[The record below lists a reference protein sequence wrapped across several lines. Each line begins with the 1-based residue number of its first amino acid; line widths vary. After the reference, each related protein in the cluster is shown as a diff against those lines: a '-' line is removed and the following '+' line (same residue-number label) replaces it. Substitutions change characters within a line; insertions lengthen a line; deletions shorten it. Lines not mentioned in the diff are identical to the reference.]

1 MFILFNEKILFKFKY
16 SETVVQRCSLKQV
29 LLKISQISQ
38 ENNCF
43 EVSFEYLHSSDSNGV
58 RTHSHFVHK
67 RILNHLAKRD
77 IIITCNLYSISI
89 LSCSLVIFYLNSNT
103 LMFFNKFLI
112 LIKTVYSV
120 ALANFPSTMHLAIQ
134 L

>member
-43 EVSFEYLHSSDSNGV
+43 EVSFEYLYSSDSSGI
-58 RTHSHFVHK
+58 RTHGHFVHK
-67 RILNHLAKRD
+67 RILIDLAKRD
-77 IIITCNLYSISI
+77 IIITYNLYSISI

>member
-1 MFILFNEKILFKFKY
+1 MFIEKILFKFKY
-16 SETVVQRCSLKQV
+16 SEAVVQRCSLKQV

-43 EVSFEYLHSSDSNGV
+43 EVSFEYLYSSDSSGI
-58 RTHSHFVHK
+58 RTHRHFVHK
-67 RILNHLAKRD
+67 RILIDLAKRD
-77 IIITCNLYSISI
+77 IIITYNLYSISI

>member
-1 MFILFNEKILFKFKY
+1 MFIEKILFKFKY
-16 SETVVQRCSLKQV
+16 SEAVVQRCSLKQV

-43 EVSFEYLHSSDSNGV
+43 EVSFEYLYSSDSSGI
-58 RTHSHFVHK
+58 RTHRHFVHK
-67 RILNHLAKRD
+67 RILIDLAKRD
-77 IIITCNLYSISI
+77 IIITYNLYSISI

-120 ALANFPSTMHLAIQ
+120 ALANFPSTMHLSIQ

>member
-1 MFILFNEKILFKFKY
+1 MFIEKILFKFNY
-16 SETVVQRCSLKQV
+16 SEAVVQRCSLKQV

-43 EVSFEYLHSSDSNGV
+43 EVSFEYLYSSDSSGI
-58 RTHSHFVHK
+58 RTHRHFVHK
-67 RILNHLAKRD
+67 RILIDLAKRD
-77 IIITCNLYSISI
+77 IIITYNLYSISI

-120 ALANFPSTMHLAIQ
+120 ALANFPSTMHLTIQ

>member
-1 MFILFNEKILFKFKY
+1 MFIEKILFKFKY
-16 SETVVQRCSLKQV
+16 SEAVVQRCSLKQV
-29 LLKISQISQ
+29 LLKILQISQ

-43 EVSFEYLHSSDSNGV
+43 EVSFEYLYSSDSSGI
-58 RTHSHFVHK
+58 RTHRHFVHK
-67 RILNHLAKRD
+67 RILIDLAKRD
-77 IIITCNLYSISI
+77 IIITYNLYSISI

-120 ALANFPSTMHLAIQ
+120 ALANFPSTMHLTIQ

>member
-1 MFILFNEKILFKFKY
+1 MFIEKILFKFKY
-16 SETVVQRCSLKQV
+16 SEAVVQRCSLKQV

-43 EVSFEYLHSSDSNGV
+43 EVSFEYLYSRDSNGI

-67 RILNHLAKRD
+67 RMLNHLAKRD
-77 IIITCNLYSISI
+77 IIITYNLYSISI

-120 ALANFPSTMHLAIQ
+120 ALANFPSTMQLAIQ

>member
-1 MFILFNEKILFKFKY
+1 MFIEKILFKFKY
-16 SETVVQRCSLKQV
+16 SEAVVQRCSLKQV

-43 EVSFEYLHSSDSNGV
+43 EVSFEYLYSSDSSGI
-58 RTHSHFVHK
+58 RTHRHFVHK
-67 RILNHLAKRD
+67 RILIDLAKRD
-77 IIITCNLYSISI
+77 IIITYNLYSISI

-120 ALANFPSTMHLAIQ
+120 ALANFPSTMHLTIQ